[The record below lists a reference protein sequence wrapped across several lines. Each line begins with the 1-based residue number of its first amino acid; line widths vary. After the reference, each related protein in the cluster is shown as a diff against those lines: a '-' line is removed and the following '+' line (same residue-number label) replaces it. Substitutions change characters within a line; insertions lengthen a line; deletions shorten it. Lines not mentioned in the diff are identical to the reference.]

1 VIRPPVDGTKGA
13 PKVSNSSDE
22 DAGAA
27 VPVRSMTLE
36 SSQALE
42 SGAVWR
48 RYQLQSG

>member
-1 VIRPPVDGTKGA
+1 MLLWRLSTSVTCGPY
-13 PKVSNSSDE
+13 SSDE

-36 SSQALE
+36 GSQALE